1 MSEIEHEIQQ
11 EAAEV
16 AAEVGGTAGAI
27 AAEHVAAH
35 AAEQAVEQ
43 AVEHVEELVEHVEE
57 LVDDT
62 KEDERWARMQAA
74 QLESEQRII
83 AGVSEA
89 VTRGLQSLSLSPLPT
104 TEPTTT
110 PDPAATLE
118 EISEELSETAEE
130 LDDGGA
136 EPATFDPLGVEDA
149 SPPDAKSRR
158 RLVGRGRRQSA

>member
-1 MSEIEHEIQQ
+1 MDDIAHEIQE

-35 AAEQAVEQ
+35 AAEEAVAE
-43 AVEHVEELVEHVEE
+43 AVDHVEELVEHVEE

-89 VTRGLQSLSLSPLPT
+89 VTRGLQTLSASPLPT
-104 TEPTTT
+104 TLETTT
-110 PDPAATLE
+110 PDPAETLE
-118 EISEELSETAEE
+118 EISEELSEAAEE

-136 EPATFDPLGVEDA
+136 EPATFDPLAVEGA

-158 RLVGRGRRQSA
+158 RLVGRKRKSE